1 MTLIRG
7 EVLMAHGRQPRRRF
21 APAEK
26 MAMVEESFEPGMSS
40 SAVARKYGISPSQI
54 FQWRKL
60 MRDGEIKALNSEENV
75 VPESELKALKNR
87 IKELER
93 ALGKKTLEVDTLKEL
108 IEVAREK
115 KLLSSSQPFKKD
127 GLK

>member
-1 MTLIRG
+1 MTSIRG
-7 EVLMAHGRQPRRRF
+7 EVLLAHGRQPRRRF

-26 MAMVEESFEPGMSS
+26 VAMVEESCTPGMSA
-40 SAVARKYGISPSQI
+40 SAVARKYGISPIQI

-60 MRDGEIKALNSEENV
+60 MKDGEIKAVASEENV
-75 VPESELKALKNR
+75 VPESELKALKQR

-93 ALGKKTLEVDTLKEL
+93 ALGKNTLEVDTLKEL

-115 KLLSSSQPFKKD
+115 KLILSTPLFKKD
-127 GLK
+127 ESK

>member
-1 MTLIRG
+1 MKSIQG
-7 EVLMAHGRQPRRRF
+7 EVFLAHGHQPRRRF

-26 MAMVEESFEPGMSS
+26 VAMVEESFAPGMSA
-40 SAVARKYGISPSQI
+40 SATARKYGVSPSQI

-60 MRDGEIKALNSEENV
+60 MKDGEIKAVASEENV
-75 VPESELKALKNR
+75 VPESEVKALKQR

-93 ALGKKTLEVDTLKEL
+93 ALGKKTFEVDTLKEL

-115 KLLSSSQPFKKD
+115 KLILSSQLFKKD
-127 GLK
+127 ESK